1 MTPYEP
7 ITRRSSFLLKLVHCA
22 AMTALLM
29 CLASACLAA
38 SELVNAETA
47 LDRGFRLLYD
57 LRFEEARLQFDSWE
71 RLHPDDA
78 MGPVA
83 QAAGMSFSEFDR
95 LGVLEA
101 QFFENDKA
109 FQDRPKVLPDAQIRD
124 RFNQTLVR
132 AENLARVRLT
142 KNSKDRDALLAMTLV
157 WGLRANYAA
166 LVEKRNVA
174 SLKYTRQSESWGSQ
188 LLAVDPGCYD
198 AYLARGISR
207 YIVGSLP
214 APFRWVLRLGGLDGD
229 KIAGLTD
236 LRKAADRGH
245 YLAPFARIL
254 LAIASVRDKDKAG
267 AVRLLASLREEFP
280 ANPLFDREIRRLERA
295 Q

>member
-1 MTPYEP
+1 M
-7 ITRRSSFLLKLVHCA
+7 SA
-22 AMTALLM
+22 
-29 CLASACLAA
+29 ASACAVSSQA
-38 SELVNAETA
+38 VNAETS

-57 LRFEEARLQFDSWE
+57 LRFKEARLQFDSWE
-71 RLHPDDA
+71 KQHPDDA

-109 FQDRPKVLPDAQIRD
+109 FRDRPKVLPDAQIRD
-124 RFNQTLVR
+124 RFNQTLDR

-142 KNSKDRDALLAMTLV
+142 KSSQDRDALLAMTLV

-214 APFRWVLRLGGLDGD
+214 APFRWVLRLV
-229 KIAGLTD
+229 
-236 LRKAADRGH
+236 RQ
-245 YLAPFARIL
+245 IL
-254 LAIASVRDKDKAG
+254 
-267 AVRLLASLREEFP
+267 
-280 ANPLFDREIRRLERA
+280 
-295 Q
+295 